1 MNYHD
6 LSKNTLV
13 MDGTPITTP
22 SGFIEIYKEAEYAQD
37 VHYIEKRF
45 TQLETDANGI
55 IEKIDRS
62 IEKGKVTLERGEMN
76 TFRKFLFIISYRNG
90 HRSQQF
96 VEEQFDEATLQRIKA
111 FQAEH
116 RLQDI
121 RSVWFFNL
129 KNILESEHWQVAGN
143 PRIFFADRLDYKV
156 EQDWFHLQFFCTPTG
171 SDFIFTGAMGL
182 SEGSPIQNPIL
193 QLTLDTMLGGSQYWT
208 GAQSGTS
215 GVLSLS
221 RSWPLTPRL
230 LVILI
235 NHFDLIQEQL
245 SPNKNPTERPYD
257 IQKSYFYDLPKTV
270 HDVTSIP
277 PLSPA
282 TSHMLN
288 APIETFTQEHY
299 RLREELDTMNKL
311 DGKYIDTRVRDL
323 LKCQIGELT
332 EEQCVRVNVLLLD
345 DCDINIVFITA
356 KSLRRA
362 LKRYTREGRIR
373 SRADRGVGFQI
384 LERDLAAEE
393 KGQAMGSRSRS

>member
-22 SGFIEIYKEAEYAQD
+22 SGFIETYKETEYAQD

-45 TQLETDANGI
+45 AQLETDADGI
-55 IEKIDRS
+55 IEKLDRS
-62 IEKGKVTLERGEMN
+62 IEKGNVTLERGEMN
-76 TFRKFLFIISYRNG
+76 TLRKFLFIISYRNG

-96 VEEQFDEATLQRIKA
+96 IKEQFDEAALQRIKA

-116 RLQDI
+116 RLRDI

-129 KNILESEHWQVAGN
+129 KSILESEHWQVAGN
-143 PRIFFADRLDYKV
+143 PRIFSADRLDYKV

-171 SDFIFTGAMGL
+171 SDFLFTGAMGL
-182 SEGSPIQNPIL
+182 SEGSPIYDPIL
-193 QLTLDTMLGGSQYWT
+193 QLTLDTMFGESQYWT
-208 GAQSGTS
+208 GTQSGTS
-215 GVLSLS
+215 RVLSLS

-235 NHFDLIQEQL
+235 NHFDLIQEQP
-245 SPNKNPTERPYD
+245 SPNENPIERPYD
-257 IQKSYFYDLPKTV
+257 MKKSYFYDLPKTV
-270 HDVTSIP
+270 HDVTSNP

-282 TSHMLN
+282 TCHMLN
-288 APIETFTQEHY
+288 APIETFTQEHH
-299 RLREELDTMNKL
+299 RLREELNTMNKL

-323 LKCQIGELT
+323 FKCQIGQLT
-332 EEQCVRVNVLLLD
+332 EEQCVRVNVLILD
-345 DCDINIVFITA
+345 HSDINIVFITA

-384 LERDLAAEE
+384 LERELAAEE
-393 KGQAMGSRSRS
+393 KG